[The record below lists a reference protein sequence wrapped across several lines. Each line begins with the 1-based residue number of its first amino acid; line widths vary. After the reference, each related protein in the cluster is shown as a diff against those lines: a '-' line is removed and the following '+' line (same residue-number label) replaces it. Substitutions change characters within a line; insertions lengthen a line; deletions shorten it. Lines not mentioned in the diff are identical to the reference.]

1 MNPLN
6 TNLTLQNDD
15 SKYDGERVAI
25 SYYIDEEEDDLGD
38 VMNKIKKRLEYK
50 MKSSNSYLY

>member
-38 VMNKIKKRLEYK
+38 VMNKIKKR
-50 MKSSNSYLY
+50 